1 MLWTTNTNLNIK
13 DRYHTNVLDN
23 KHTPQH
29 KKIGIIRM
37 LWTTNTNLN
46 LKDRYHTN
54 ALDNK
59 HKPQHKR

>member
-13 DRYHTNVLDN
+13 DRYHTNALDN
-23 KHTPQH
+23 KH
-29 KKIGIIRM
+29 K
-37 LWTTNTNLN
+37 LN
-46 LKDRYHTN
+46 IKDRYHTN